1 MPKQPAAASRR
12 SKTGGRAVS
21 KKKTTRKTASEGGSG
36 SKAKKTGTTSAKGGK
51 ARAKAPKKFASY
63 QSALKH
69 LYDRVDFERARVRR
83 LSRDGFKLER
93 MRALLANL
101 GDPQAKVPTVHVVGT
116 NGKGST
122 CHLLS
127 TALRSC
133 GYTVGLFTSPHLQ
146 DVRERIVINGEPIS
160 TTEFTRLMATVAKA
174 AESIEKEHGVPTFF
188 EMITA
193 LALTHYADEALDVAV
208 IECGLG
214 GRLDATTCIEPS
226 VVAVA
231 SISLDHTQLLGD
243 TEEKIALE
251 KAGAFKPGVPVV
263 TSPQTEGVMAT
274 LKAEAERVGCPI
286 SVLGEDIE
294 FSSRFEATPKVGT
307 HTCICLSTERSEFEH
322 LTVPLMGEHQALN
335 CGLALAALDILRSQ
349 GFDTPEMKV
358 INGLAG
364 LRIPGRMELAWER
377 PRILLDGAHNADS
390 LKALIRSIGAHIP
403 YDSMVL
409 IFGCGEDKD
418 VESLLKT
425 ISLGADK
432 IIFTRARKSPRA
444 MDADELRSLFAEVS
458 PNKMCQV
465 ADSFSEA
472 LELAERAVGPGDLIC
487 VTGSFH
493 LVGEAKRRLQDLAK
507 ERGEAVA

>member
-1 MPKQPAAASRR
+1 MPKPRAGASGR
-12 SKTGGRAVS
+12 SKTGGRSVS
-21 KKKTTRKTASEGGSG
+21 KKKSTRKTAVGAGSG
-36 SKAKKTGTTSAKGGK
+36 SKTKKAGTSVKVVGK
-51 ARAKAPKKFASY
+51 PRTPAPKRFSSY
-63 QSALKH
+63 QSALRH

-83 LSRDGFKLER
+83 LSRDEFKLDR
-93 MRALLANL
+93 MRALLKKL
-101 GDPQAKVPTVHVVGT
+101 GDPQIKVPTAHIIGT

-122 CHLLS
+122 SHLLS

-146 DVRERIVINGEPIS
+146 DVRERIVINGEVIS
-160 TTEFTRLMATVAKA
+160 TGDFTRLMSTVARAAASVEKA
-174 AESIEKEHGVPTFF
+174 HGVPTFF

-193 LALTHYADEALDVAV
+193 LAFVHFADEALDVAV

-214 GRLDATTCIEPS
+214 GRLDATSCIEPS
-226 VVAVA
+226 VVAVT
-231 SISLDHTQLLGD
+231 SISLDHTQLLGETVD
-243 TEEKIALE
+243 LIARE

-263 TSPQTEGVMAT
+263 SIPQTDEVMAA
-274 LKAEAERVGCPI
+274 LRDEAAKVGCPL
-286 SVLGEDIE
+286 SVLGQEIE

-335 CGLALAALDILRSQ
+335 CGLALAALDILRSK

-364 LRIPGRMELAWER
+364 LKIPGRMELVWQR
-377 PRILLDGAHNADS
+377 PRVLLDGAHNADS

-418 VESLLKT
+418 VDSLLRT
-425 ISLGADK
+425 IALGADK

-444 MDADELRSLFAEVS
+444 MDAEELRQRFNEVS

-465 ADSFSEA
+465 APSFAEA
-472 LELAERAVGPGDLIC
+472 MELAERAVGPGDLIC

-493 LVGEAKRRLQDLAK
+493 LVGEAKRRLAELAR
-507 ERGEAVA
+507 ERREA

>member
-1 MPKQPAAASRR
+1 MPKPRAGASGR
-12 SKTGGRAVS
+12 SRAGGRSVS
-21 KKKTTRKTASEGGSG
+21 KKKTARKTASKGGSG
-36 SKAKKTGTTSAKGGK
+36 TKSGSAGAPAGKG
-51 ARAKAPKKFASY
+51 RTKAPKRFASY
-63 QSALKH
+63 QSALRH

-83 LSRDGFKLER
+83 LSRDDLKLER
-93 MRALLANL
+93 MRALLKKL
-101 GDPQAKVPTVHVVGT
+101 GDPQLKVPTTHVVGT

-133 GYTVGLFTSPHLQ
+133 GYTVGLYTSPHLQ
-146 DVRERIVINGEPIS
+146 DVRERIEINGQPIS
-160 TTEFTRLMATVAKA
+160 TADFTRLMATVARA
-174 AESIEKEHGVPTFF
+174 AASVERAHGVPTFF
-188 EMITA
+188 EMMTA
-193 LALTHYADEALDVAV
+193 LALTHFADEALDVAV

-214 GRLDATTCIEPS
+214 GRLDATSCIQPS
-226 VVAVA
+226 VVAVT
-231 SISLDHTQLLGD
+231 SISIDHTQLLGE
-243 TEEKIALE
+243 TAAEIAAE

-263 TSPQTEGVMAT
+263 TIPQSEEVMAV
-274 LKAEAERVGCPI
+274 LRAESERIGSPL

-294 FSSRFEATPKVGT
+294 FSSRFEASPKIGT

-322 LTVPLMGEHQALN
+322 LTVPLLGEHQALN
-335 CGLALAALDILRSQ
+335 CGLALAALDVLRSQ

-364 LRIPGRMELAWER
+364 LSIPGRMELAWER
-377 PRILLDGAHNADS
+377 PRVLLDGAHNAES

-418 VESLLKT
+418 VDELLRT
-425 ISLGADK
+425 VALGADK

-444 MDADELRSLFAEVS
+444 MDPDDLRRRFVEVS
-458 PNKMCQV
+458 ANKMCQV
-465 ADSFSEA
+465 AGSFDEA
-472 LELAERAVGPGDLIC
+472 LDLAERAVGPGDLIC

-493 LVGEAKRRLQDLAK
+493 LVGEAKRCLADRTK
-507 ERGEAVA
+507 PAATAEG

>member
-1 MPKQPAAASRR
+1 MPKQAAAASRR
-12 SKTGGRAVS
+12 SKTGGRSVS
-21 KKKTTRKTASEGGSG
+21 KKKTSRKPSAKPGSG
-36 SKAKKTGTTSAKGGK
+36 SVAARPDAASPAKGAGRGVK
-51 ARAKAPKKFASY
+51 PRTKAPKRFGSY

-69 LYDRVDFERARVRR
+69 LYDRDDFERARVRR
-83 LSRDGFKLER
+83 LNRDEFKLDR
-93 MRALLANL
+93 MRALLKKL
-101 GDPQAKVPTVHVVGT
+101 GDPQSKVPAAHVIGT

-146 DVRERIVINGEPIS
+146 DVRERIEINGEPIS
-160 TTEFTRLMATVAKA
+160 TGDFTRLMATVAKA
-174 AESIEKEHGVPTFF
+174 AEAVEKIHGVPTFF

-193 LALTHYADEALDVAV
+193 LAFVHFADEALDVAV

-214 GRLDATTCIEPS
+214 GRLDATTCLEPS
-226 VVAVA
+226 VVAVT
-231 SISLDHTQLLGD
+231 SISLDHTQLLGNTA
-243 TEEKIALE
+243 TEIARE

-263 TSPQTEGVMAT
+263 TIPQTDEVMAV
-274 LKAEAERVGCPI
+274 LKEEAERVGCPI
-286 SVLGEDIE
+286 SVLGKEIE

-358 INGLAG
+358 IDGLAG
-364 LRIPGRMELAWER
+364 LQIPGRMELAWER

-403 YDSMVL
+403 YDSMAL

-418 VESLLKT
+418 VDSLLKT
-425 ISLGADK
+425 IALGADK
-432 IIFTRARKSPRA
+432 IIFTRARKNPRA
-444 MDADELRSLFAEVS
+444 MDAEELAHRFAEIS
-458 PNKMCQV
+458 PKMCQV
-465 ADSFSEA
+465 APTFAEA
-472 LELAERAVGPGDLIC
+472 LELAVRAVTQGDLIC

-493 LVGEAKRRLQDLAK
+493 LVGEAKRRLAELAHQ
-507 ERGEAVA
+507 RR